1 MKISENITNQINTL
15 KRLHGKDRLQYIWDY
30 YKLHMAIILIFLYI
44 IGYILYGQLTH
55 KESVL
60 YTAFVNVNAGEEVT
74 TQLTSDFI
82 KHLDLSP
89 SKNKVYTYTGLYLTT
104 NDSNPYFEY
113 TYASRTKILGAI
125 GAEQL
130 DIVLMNKEAFDA
142 FSEAGYLCDLKTLL
156 SEQAPDFYQNFADFL
171 VDQYGLDVSKIG
183 LISEAG
189 FDDIV
194 YAGIVENSQRKETA
208 MEYLK
213 YILWL

>member
-1 MKISENITNQINTL
+1 MKISKKITNQINTI

-30 YKLHMAIILIFLYI
+30 YKLHMAITLIFLYI

-89 SKNKVYTYTGLYLTT
+89 SKNKVYTYTGLYLTA
-104 NDSNPYFEY
+104 NESNPYFEY

-125 GAEQL
+125 SAEQL
-130 DIVLMNKEAFDA
+130 DVVLMNKEAFDA

-156 SEQAPDFYQNFADFL
+156 SEQAPDFYQNFEDFL
-171 VDQYGLDVSKIG
+171 VDQYGLDVSKTG

-189 FDDIV
+189 FGDIV
-194 YAGIVENSQRKETA
+194 YAGIIENSSRKETA

-213 YILWL
+213 YIL